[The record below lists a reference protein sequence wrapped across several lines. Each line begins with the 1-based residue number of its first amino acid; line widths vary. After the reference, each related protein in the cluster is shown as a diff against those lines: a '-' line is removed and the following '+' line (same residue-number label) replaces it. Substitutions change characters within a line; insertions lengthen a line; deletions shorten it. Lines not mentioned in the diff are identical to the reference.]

1 MNSHLDSPNYK
12 KKAKKFSTAKPT
24 KKTAKKDSEEPPMK
38 SSATTD
44 VQLKHVKDHM
54 ALKALSTNTLK

>member
-1 MNSHLDSPNYK
+1 M
-12 KKAKKFSTAKPT
+12 AKPT

-38 SSATTD
+38 SNATTD

-54 ALKALSTNTLK
+54 ALKALLTNTLK